1 MERNTSIT
9 FKIRL
14 LAKTDGQEAGFIQL
28 WKDKGKIQS
37 GREIPF
43 DHLADIPHKIERML
57 RRAKIDWPKKR
68 SK

>member
-14 LAKTDGQEAGFIQL
+14 LAKTEGQEAGFIQL

-43 DHLADIPHKIERML
+43 DHLADIPDKIERMPS
-57 RRAKIDWPKKR
+57 RAKIEWLKKK

>member
-1 MERNTSIT
+1 MEQNTSIT

-14 LAKTDGQEAGFIQL
+14 LAKTQGQEAGFIQL

-43 DHLADIPHKIERML
+43 DHLSNIPDKLKGML
-57 RRAKIDWPKKR
+57 RRAKIEWPKKQ
-68 SK
+68 SN